1 MPEIGQLS
9 GSLEKKEYG
18 YKPRSRVYAGPDW
31 GWQTEES
38 YTKIQQEQNTP
49 LGFVNGAVKFISQ
62 KYQELNTAV
71 RSVVPEPIA
80 NVLDTVAEP
89 TLNLLEKGYTKT
101 PMGTAEEAAV
111 GFGETVGTT
120 FNNPALGATTGF
132 LLGAV
137 IPGPG
142 EGIVFSKGVASLNQK
157 QLIKRSQ
164 EIEKLSTKIEEYR
177 AIGKTS
183 RIGKTE
189 AKLSSAQSNV
199 LPATPDNPKAY
210 PPNVVAAKELV
221 QAEKIKRQTTETLH
235 LHHKLPKGMSAAFF
249 DRMDYFISR
258 GQATTDDLLEMAD
271 EATKIG
277 LTTGD
282 LRSNILPIAD
292 KPHSTL
298 HTEMRAMKSGM
309 FGRMEL
315 GKKEL
320 MAAMREAKDPTTLKA
335 LWKAWVNDDAKYL
348 VETAEVWEPLDNLLK
363 EIRNK

>member
-1 MPEIGQLS
+1 MPEIGLLS
-9 GSLEKKEYG
+9 GSAEEKEYG
-18 YKPRSRVYAGPDW
+18 YAPRSRVYAGPDW

-38 YTKIQQEQNTP
+38 FKKIQEQQSSP
-49 LGFVNGAVKFISQ
+49 LGMLNGAVRFVSDAYQQTSQAIYDVIPKPISSAID
-62 KYQELNTAV
+62 AV
-71 RSVVPEPIA
+71 VEPVSQA
-80 NVLDTVAEP
+80 
-89 TLNLLEKGYTKT
+89 LEQGYAST
-101 PMGTAEEAAV
+101 PMGMAEEGAV
-111 GFGETVGTT
+111 QLGENIGSTLGNTT
-120 FNNPALGATTGF
+120 LGAATGF

-142 EGIVFSKGVASLNQK
+142 EGLAFSRGAAKT

-164 EIEKLSTKIEEYR
+164 EVEKLATKIQEYR

-189 AKLSSAQSNV
+189 AKLSSAQSNI
-199 LPATPDNPKAY
+199 LPATPENPKVY
-210 PPNVVAAKELV
+210 PANLV
-221 QAEKIKRQTTETLH
+221 EAQKLVKAEKLKRQTTETLH
-235 LHHKLPKGMSAAFF
+235 LHHKLPKGMSAAFI
-249 DRMDYFISR
+249 DRMDYFISK
-258 GQATTDDLLEMAD
+258 GKATTDDLLEMAD

-292 KPHSTL
+292 KPHTTL
-298 HTEMRAMKSGM
+298 HTEMRAMGSGM

-320 MAAMREAKDPTTLKA
+320 MAAMREAKDPTSLKA
-335 LWKAWVNDDAKYL
+335 LWKAWINDDAKYL

-363 EIRNK
+363 EIRSK